1 MAEAKLEPDTP
12 TCPPISDFEMD
23 MMRMEQMALLLEEEG
38 EASLNLFSQTSN
50 ESLDFSNPRQPYWN
64 EPRYN
69 RNEVPSILVSG
80 ITSDDKSEISGEVSL
95 AMSKVQMNEAAE
107 GHSGPFAETT
117 PAGGAIP
124 KSGFRRSVSVES
136 SGGR

>member
-50 ESLDFSNPRQPYWN
+50 DSNPRQPYWN
-64 EPRYN
+64 EPRYD
-69 RNEVPSILVSG
+69 RSAVPSILVSG

-107 GHSGPFAETT
+107 GHSGPLAETT

-124 KSGFRRSVSVES
+124 KSEFRRSVSVES